1 MTAELDRLAQR
12 LRVTPAAIDMLED
25 ASRADVEKLDTLL
38 AHAMDDEDKAFDAAL
53 EDALRFIPRLVRGPA
68 QKLLFPGGR
77 RG

>member
-1 MTAELDRLAQR
+1 MSVELDRLAKR
-12 LRVTPAAIDMLED
+12 LRVTPAAIDLLEGAD
-25 ASRADVEKLDTLL
+25 REDVETLDTLV

-53 EDALRFIPRLVRGPA
+53 EDALRFIPRLLRGPA

>member
-12 LRVTPAAIDMLED
+12 LRVTPAALDMLED
-25 ASRADVEKLDTLL
+25 AAREDLETLDTVV
-38 AHAMDDEDKAFDAAL
+38 AQAMDEEDKAFEKGL
-53 EDALRFIPRLVRGPA
+53 EDALRFVPRILRGAA

>member
-25 ASRADVEKLDTLL
+25 SSREDVEKLDTLL